1 MQSDYSRVREVVT
14 CSSAEI
20 ANKWIAG
27 GWTLL
32 NVLNRTKLLE
42 AVPTMEIVFVLGW
55 NSPGDILYV
64 DPAESI
70 AEITRKYKE
79 HEEKSMIF

>member
-32 NVLNRTKLLE
+32 NILNQKRMSSEL
-42 AVPTMEIVFVLGW
+42 EIVYVLGW
-55 NSPGDILYV
+55 TSSSDIFHF
-64 DPAESI
+64 DPADPIE
-70 AEITRKYKE
+70 AVERQYEE
-79 HEEKSMIF
+79 HKDRSTSF

>member
-1 MQSDYSRVREVVT
+1 MESDYSKVREVVT

-32 NVLNRTKLLE
+32 NILNQKRMSSEL
-42 AVPTMEIVFVLGW
+42 EIVYVLGW
-55 NSPGDILYV
+55 TSSFDILHV
-64 DPAESI
+64 DPAQPIE
-70 AEITRKYKE
+70 EIEKRFME
-79 HEEKSMIF
+79 HMDRSTAF